1 MQTEDEIYENLKGV
15 LVDLFEI
22 DAAKISRNARLYQDL
37 DIDSIDAI
45 DLVLTLKDIT
55 GKKIEA
61 EEFKHVRTVGDIVM
75 ALHRLLNPAP

>member
-1 MQTEDEIYENLKGV
+1 MQTEEEIYQKLKTV

-22 DAAKISRNARLYQDL
+22 APEKISRDAKLYQDL

-61 EEFKHVRTVGDIVM
+61 EEFKHVRSVDDVVL
-75 ALHRLLNPAP
+75 ALHRLLNPKA

>member
-1 MQTEDEIYENLKGV
+1 MQTEVEIYEKLKGV

-22 DAAKISRNARLYQDL
+22 PPAKISRSANLYQDL

-45 DLVLTLKDIT
+45 DLVLTLKELT

-61 EEFKHVRTVGDIVM
+61 EEFKHVRTVGDIVQ
-75 ALHRLLNPAP
+75 ALHRLMMAPA

>member
-1 MQTEDEIYENLKGV
+1 MQTEEEIYQKLKTV

-22 DAAKISRNARLYQDL
+22 APEKISRDAKLYQDL

-61 EEFKHVRTVGDIVM
+61 EEFKHVRSVDDVVL
-75 ALHRLLNPAP
+75 ALHRLLNPQA

>member
-1 MQTEDEIYENLKGV
+1 MQTEEEIYQKLKTV

-22 DAAKISRNARLYQDL
+22 APEKISRSAQLYQDL

-61 EEFKHVRTVGDIVM
+61 EEFKHVRSVDDVVL
-75 ALHRLLNPAP
+75 ALHRLLNPTV

>member
-1 MQTEDEIYENLKGV
+1 MQTEVEIYEKLKGV

-22 DAAKISRNARLYQDL
+22 APAKISRSANLYQDL

-45 DLVLTLKDIT
+45 DLVLTLKDLT

-61 EEFKHVRTVGDIVM
+61 EEFKHVRTVGDIVQ
-75 ALHRLLNPAP
+75 ALHRLMMAPA

>member
-1 MQTEDEIYENLKGV
+1 MQTEEEIYQKLKTV

-22 DAAKISRNARLYQDL
+22 APEKINRSAKLYQDL

-61 EEFKHVRTVGDIVM
+61 EEFKHVRSVDDVVL
-75 ALHRLLNPAP
+75 ALHRLLNPTV